1 MGGKIFDGLGW
12 LGFWDGLMMGIMGE
26 DQKLGLNFLTF
37 LAMNIC
43 WVIDPD
49 VVVVCMHCT

>member
-1 MGGKIFDGLGW
+1 MGGKIFNGLGR
-12 LGFWDGLMMGIMGE
+12 LGFWDGLMMGMMGE

-43 WVIDPD
+43 WVIDPE